1 MTAPAD
7 GKSPIEVL
15 LVEDDPG
22 DVLMTREAFD
32 EYLHNRLD
40 VVTDGAAALAY
51 LRREGEYAD
60 AVRPDLVLLDL
71 NLPDAHGLQLVRA
84 LRAAG
89 SAVDVIAVT
98 AAHDAR
104 GVKNAIALGIVQY
117 LVKPFSF
124 RTFAERLATY
134 REFRRGF
141 EDRRSLTQADIDQS
155 LGSLR
160 PTAPPDHE
168 KGIARETLDAVRQC
182 LTRADQA
189 ASASEVADALG
200 VSRVTARRYLEHL
213 IGAGQAGKDVR
224 HSGQGRPE
232 YEYRWLR

>member
-1 MTAPAD
+1 MSDTVR
-7 GKSPIEVL
+7 VL
-15 LVEDDPG
+15 IVEDEP
-22 DVLMTREAFD
+22 LTAEAHAA
-32 EYLHNRLD
+32 YLARLD
-40 VVTDGAAALAY
+40 GFTVVGSAATGRAMLA
-51 LRREGEYAD
+51 
-60 AVRPDLVLLDL
+60 AVAAEQPDLVLLDL

-84 LRAAG
+84 LRTAG

-104 GVKNAIALGIVQY
+104 GVKNAIALGVVQY
-117 LVKPFSF
+117 LVKPFSY
-124 RTFAERLATY
+124 RTFAERLTTY

>member
-1 MTAPAD
+1 VTD
-7 GKSPIEVL
+7 TVRVL
-15 LVEDDPG
+15 IVEDEP
-22 DVLMTREAFD
+22 LTAEAHAA
-32 EYLHNRLD
+32 YLARLD
-40 VVTDGAAALAY
+40 GFTVVRSAATGRAMLA
-51 LRREGEYAD
+51 
-60 AVRPDLVLLDL
+60 AVAAEQPDLVLLDL

-84 LRAAG
+84 LRTAG

-117 LVKPFSF
+117 LVKPFSY
-124 RTFAERLATY
+124 RTFAERLTTY

-168 KGIARETLDAVRQC
+168 KGIARETLDAVRAH
-182 LTRADQA
+182 LTHTDQA

-200 VSRVTARRYLEHL
+200 ISRVTARRYLEHL

-224 HSGQGRPE
+224 HSGPGRPE
-232 YEYRWLR
+232 YAYRWLR

>member
-1 MTAPAD
+1 MTD
-7 GKSPIEVL
+7 TVRVL
-15 LVEDDPG
+15 IVEDEP
-22 DVLMTREAFD
+22 LTAEAHAA
-32 EYLHNRLD
+32 YLARLD
-40 VVTDGAAALAY
+40 GFTVVGSASTGRAMLAAVA
-51 LRREGEYAD
+51 GEQ
-60 AVRPDLVLLDL
+60 PDLVLLDL
-71 NLPDAHGLQLVRA
+71 DLPDAHGLQLVRA
-84 LRAAG
+84 LRTAG

-117 LVKPFSF
+117 LVKPFSY
-124 RTFAERLATY
+124 RTFAERLTTY
-134 REFRRGF
+134 LEFRRGF
-141 EDRRSLTQADIDQS
+141 EDRRTLTQADIDQS

-160 PTAPPDHE
+160 PIAPPEHE
-168 KGIARETLDAVRQC
+168 KGIARETLDTVRQH

-200 VSRVTARRYLEHL
+200 ISRVTARRYLEHL
-213 IGAGQAGKDVR
+213 IGVGQVGKDVR

>member
-1 MTAPAD
+1 MTD
-7 GKSPIEVL
+7 TVRVL
-15 LVEDDPG
+15 IVEDEP
-22 DVLMTREAFD
+22 LTAEAHAA
-32 EYLHNRLD
+32 YLARLD
-40 VVTDGAAALAY
+40 GFTVVGSAATGRAMLA
-51 LRREGEYAD
+51 
-60 AVRPDLVLLDL
+60 AVAAEQPDLVLLDL

-84 LRAAG
+84 LRTAG

-104 GVKNAIALGIVQY
+104 GVKNAIALGVVQY
-117 LVKPFSF
+117 LVKPFSY
-124 RTFAERLATY
+124 RTFAERLTTY

-168 KGIARETLDAVRQC
+168 KGIARETLDAVRAH
-182 LTRADQA
+182 LTRSDQA
-189 ASASEVADALG
+189 TSASEVADALG
-200 VSRVTARRYLEHL
+200 ISRVTARRYLEHL

-224 HSGQGRPE
+224 HSGPGRPE
-232 YEYRWLR
+232 YAYRWLR

>member
-1 MTAPAD
+1 MTD
-7 GKSPIEVL
+7 TVRVL
-15 LVEDDPG
+15 IVEDEP
-22 DVLMTREAFD
+22 LTAEAHAA
-32 EYLHNRLD
+32 YLARLD
-40 VVTDGAAALAY
+40 GFTVVGSAATGRAMLA
-51 LRREGEYAD
+51 
-60 AVRPDLVLLDL
+60 AVAAEQPDLVLLDF

-84 LRAAG
+84 LRTAG

-168 KGIARETLDAVRQC
+168 KGIARETLDAVRAHLVQ
-182 LTRADQA
+182 ADGA
-189 ASASEVADALG
+189 ASASELADALG
-200 VSRVTARRYLEHL
+200 ISRVTARRYLEHL

-224 HSGQGRPE
+224 HSGPGRPE
-232 YEYRWLR
+232 YAYRWLR

>member
-1 MTAPAD
+1 MSDTVR
-7 GKSPIEVL
+7 VL
-15 LVEDDPG
+15 IVEDEP
-22 DVLMTREAFD
+22 LTAEAHAA
-32 EYLHNRLD
+32 YLARLD
-40 VVTDGAAALAY
+40 GFTVVGSAATGRAMLA
-51 LRREGEYAD
+51 
-60 AVRPDLVLLDL
+60 AVAAEQPDLVLLDL

-117 LVKPFSF
+117 LVKPFSY
-124 RTFAERLATY
+124 RTFAERLTTY

-168 KGIARETLDAVRQC
+168 KGIARETLDAVRAHLVQ
-182 LTRADQA
+182 ADGA

-200 VSRVTARRYLEHL
+200 ISRVTARRYLEHL

-224 HSGQGRPE
+224 YSGPGRPE
-232 YEYRWLR
+232 YAYRWLR

>member
-1 MTAPAD
+1 MTD
-7 GKSPIEVL
+7 TVRVL
-15 LVEDDPG
+15 IVEDEP
-22 DVLMTREAFD
+22 LTAEAHAA
-32 EYLHNRLD
+32 YLARLD
-40 VVTDGAAALAY
+40 GFTVVGSAATGRAMLA
-51 LRREGEYAD
+51 
-60 AVRPDLVLLDL
+60 AVAAEQPDLVLLDL

-84 LRAAG
+84 LRTAG

-117 LVKPFSF
+117 LVKPFSY
-124 RTFAERLATY
+124 RTFAERLTTY

-141 EDRRSLTQADIDQS
+141 EDRRTLTQADIDQS

-168 KGIARETLDAVRQC
+168 KGIARETLDAVRSQ
-182 LTRADQA
+182 LTQTDQA

-200 VSRVTARRYLEHL
+200 ISRVTARRYLEHL

-224 HSGQGRPE
+224 HSGPGRPE
-232 YEYRWLR
+232 YAYRWLR